1 MDRSPHGRH
10 KKGSLIVLASLV
22 GLLFSLT
29 VPNGTVFAQA
39 KTKAEKS
46 IRSESNAEA
55 GRNIFNGKGAC
66 YYCHGTDG
74 YRDKLPQIE
83 SDTAAL
89 IAQLSP
95 QPADLRN
102 AKVLNL
108 KTDKQRARAIREGH
122 RGTGMFPD
130 TTMTDQELT
139 DTLAYLSLLRREG
152 TVRGR

>member
-1 MDRSPHGRH
+1 MMSSERASGVWRVVVLSA
-10 KKGSLIVLASLV
+10 GLITYGALALQQNVSA
-22 GLLFSLT
+22 G
-29 VPNGTVFAQA
+29 AQA
-39 KTKAEKS
+39 DTNAKP
-46 IRSESNAEA
+46 RGNAEA

-102 AKVLNL
+102 AKVLHL

-139 DTLAYLSLLRREG
+139 DTLAYLATIRRE
-152 TVRGR
+152 